1 MFMARRPTYE
11 ELEGRI
17 AELEDKLA
25 QRSDIHRTT
34 PTDPGT
40 CVAAFMS
47 SPDNMVISR
56 IHDGIIMDVS
66 DTFLETSGYARDE
79 IVGRSVID
87 IGIWADRD
95 ERKLFINLLRE
106 CGEARC
112 FLAHFT
118 MKDGRTLPFEIS
130 GRQIEINGEACIVSI
145 SRDVSEIKRQ
155 EAELRK
161 QVGTLDS
168 IFRAAPTGIG
178 MVRERVIVA
187 ANQRL
192 CDMLGYSSDELM
204 NQAARMLY
212 PTQEESD
219 WVGKEKYEQ
228 ISRKGTGT
236 VETRWVRK
244 DGRII
249 DVLLS
254 STPIDLADLSVGVT
268 FTALDITERK
278 AGERKL
284 ALQTSYLTTLHET
297 ALGLVGHLELDD
309 VLDAIVQNAVAL
321 ISGADGAIF
330 IHDDE
335 SNEMVAKA
343 ATGRLA
349 ESLIGFRFKMGAGL
363 AGRSAQTGRPIIVE
377 DYQNWPGRSNHP
389 VFKELRAALSVP
401 IMSRDKILGT
411 IGMSC
416 FSGDKQFQSEEVDI
430 LSHFADLAAIALDN
444 AHLYS
449 QVQVELRDK
458 QRVEAA
464 LRASEQHYRSVFE
477 NTGTG
482 TVLSEQDT
490 TLSMVNQGFADLV
503 GYTLE
508 EIEGRIK
515 WTELVDPA
523 DHARMLEIH
532 HLRRKDPAAAPK
544 SFECG
549 LIGRNGLRKDVI
561 LKVDLIP
568 GTTTSVGSFTD
579 ISRVKKAEQTLRKYE
594 QMVTSSSDNMALID
608 REYTFQVVN
617 GPYSEAVGRAVEDII
632 GRTAADIFGQE
643 LFERYQKPKIDQCLA
658 GEELH
663 FKAWYDTPG
672 LGRRY
677 IDTFYYPSREEDGT
691 ISGAVLVGRD
701 MTDMRKLEG
710 QLLQAQKMEA
720 VGTLAG
726 GVAHDFNNL
735 LMGIQ
740 GRTSLMLS
748 EIDRN
753 HPFGE
758 HLEGIE
764 SYVKSAVDLTRQI
777 LGFARG
783 GKYEVQPTDL
793 NELIKTQNRMFSRT
807 RKEITIRGKYEKDLW
822 TVEVDRGQIKQVLLN
837 LYVNAWQAMPG
848 GGDLFLSTENVSLAK
863 SETDPLGIA
872 PGRFVRVAVS
882 DTGVGMDRPTME
894 RIFEPFFTTREM
906 GRGTGLGLASAYGI
920 IKNHGG
926 VINVYSEKG
935 EGSSFSIYLPASSK
949 SVEKEVTTPTRLKK
963 GKGTLLLV
971 DDEEMILDV
980 GAAMLK
986 KLGYTVHI
994 AGNGDEALQFY
1005 QEQGE
1010 TIDLVILDMVM
1021 PKMGGGE
1028 VFDRLKAIDSAVKV
1042 LLSSGYSI
1050 NGKASEI
1057 IDRGCVGFIQ
1067 KPFNLAQLSE
1077 KVQSVL
1083 AA

>member
-1 MFMARRPTYE
+1 MTRRPTYE
-11 ELEGRI
+11 ELESRV
-17 AELEDKLA
+17 AELEGKLA
-25 QRSDIHRTT
+25 ERRDIPRKT
-34 PTDPGT
+34 PTDPNT
-40 CVAAFMS
+40 CVTAFIS

-56 IHDGIIMDVS
+56 LQDGMIMDVS
-66 DTFLETSGYARDE
+66 DTFLETSGYVRE
-79 IVGRSVID
+79 EVVGRSILD
-87 IGIWADRD
+87 IGIWADSD
-95 ERKLFINLLRE
+95 ERKLFVSLLRE

-130 GRQIEINGEACIVSI
+130 GRQVEINGEACIVSI
-145 SRDVSEIKRQ
+145 SRDVSEVKRQ
-155 EAELRK
+155 EAELRN

-192 CDMLGYSSDELM
+192 CDMLGYFQDELI
-204 NQAARMLY
+204 NQPARMLY

-228 ISRKGTGT
+228 IARQGTGT
-236 VETRWVRK
+236 VETHWLRK
-244 DGRII
+244 DGCII

-278 AGERKL
+278 AAERKL

-297 ALGLVGHLELDD
+297 ALGLVRHLEIDE
-309 VLDAIVQNAVAL
+309 VLKAIVQNAGAL
-321 ISGADGAIF
+321 ISGADGF
-330 IHDDE
+330 IYLHNDE
-335 SNEMVAKA
+335 TDEMVIRA
-343 ATGRLA
+343 ASGVYA
-349 ESLIGFRFKMGAGL
+349 ESLLGFRLKMGEGL
-363 AGRSAQTGRPIIVE
+363 AGRAAQSGRPILVE
-377 DYQNWPGRSNHP
+377 DYQNWPGRSGHP
-389 VFKELRAALSVP
+389 VFKDLRAALSVP
-401 IMSRDKILGT
+401 IMSRDQILGT

-416 FSGDKQFQSEEVDI
+416 FGGDKQFTTEEVDI
-430 LSHFADLAAIALDN
+430 LSRFADLAAIALDN
-444 AHLYS
+444 AHLYR
-449 QVQVELRDK
+449 QVQTELRDK

-464 LRASEQHYRSVFE
+464 LRASEQRYRSVFE

-490 TLSMVNQGFADLV
+490 TYSMVNQGFADML
-503 GYTLE
+503 GYARE
-508 EIEGRIK
+508 EIEGRMK
-515 WTELVDPA
+515 WTEMLDPVD
-523 DHARMLEIH
+523 HERLLKMH
-532 HLRRKDPAAAPK
+532 YQRRTDPETAPK
-544 SFECG
+544 TIESG
-549 LIGRNGLRKDVI
+549 LIDRHGIRKDVLMKI
-561 LKVDLIP
+561 DLIP
-568 GTTTSVGSFTD
+568 GTTTSVCSFTD
-579 ISRVKKAEQTLRKYE
+579 ITRMKKAEQTLRKYE
-594 QMVTSSSDNMALID
+594 QMVTSSSDYMALMGRD
-608 REYTFQVVN
+608 YRYQMVN
-617 GPYSEAVGRAVEDII
+617 AAYGMALGRPPEDIVGRSVVEL
-632 GRTAADIFGQE
+632 FGQDM
-643 LFERYQKPKIDQCLA
+643 FERYQKPKIDRCLA
-658 GEELH
+658 GEEFR

-672 LGRRY
+672 RGRRY
-677 IDTFYYPSREEDGT
+677 IDSFYNPSREEDGI
-691 ISGAVLVGRD
+691 ISGVVLVGRD
-701 MTDMRKLEG
+701 ITEMNKLEG

-748 EIDRN
+748 EIDRS

-807 RKEITIRGKYEKDLW
+807 RKEITIRGKYAKDLW

-848 GGDLFLSTENVSLAK
+848 GGDLFLSTENISLSK
-863 SETDPLGIA
+863 SETDPLGLA
-872 PGRFVRVAVS
+872 PGRFVRIAVS
-882 DTGVGMDRPTME
+882 DTGVGMDRQTMA

-949 SVEKEVTTPTRLKK
+949 SFEKETATPTRLKK

-994 AGNGDEALQFY
+994 AGNGDEALQFF
-1005 QEQGE
+1005 QEQGA

-1028 VFDRLKAIDSAVKV
+1028 VFDRLKAIDPAVKV

-1077 KVQSVL
+1077 KVQTVL
-1083 AA
+1083 EA